1 MAVVVSCVGAPLFR
15 EISFALE
22 ACAGVTLR
30 STLRLVHY
38 GVEHRKPLPRKR
50 RYTAPPPP
58 PSPSALPKTK
68 TCVNIPSHEP
78 RIVEPGPPTVPSC
91 PRQSAAAR
99 RAAAD
104 APRSPQAKSA
114 ESRFSSGPSGKDKTW
129 AVYKEVEA
137 PVLVVNRSGHMGPGA
152 STYRGKPEK
161 SQCTNQELKGGV
173 RIHRVRIRVVVVG
186 THQTVRELTSVRRR
200 QEGADAVN
208 L

>member
-1 MAVVVSCVGAPLFR
+1 MVSNTENLCRVNADTPHPHL
-15 EISFALE
+15 
-22 ACAGVTLR
+22 
-30 STLRLVHY
+30 
-38 GVEHRKPLPRKR
+38 
-50 RYTAPPPP
+50 PPPP
-58 PSPSALPKTK
+58 QPSPKQKRALT
-68 TCVNIPSHEP
+68 SHPMNQE
-78 RIVEPGPPTVPSC
+78 SSNQDL
-91 PRQSAAAR
+91 RQCHPVLAKALAAR

-152 STYRGKPEK
+152 SAYRGKPEK

-186 THQTVRELTSVRRR
+186 TRQTVRELTSVRRR

-208 L
+208 LKPLSPKISLIYVSEGVWLL